1 MVDKGFI
8 EAVSNLGPHSRV
20 VKPAREPIKLTFT
33 LKLTG
38 DDVEGFFRELAQRL
52 SLDLDRATIEVHRR
66 GGSEAPT
73 VYITHTV

>member
-20 VKPAREPIKLTFT
+20 VKPPREPIKLTSTF
-33 LKLTG
+33 KLTG
-38 DDVEGFFRELAQRL
+38 DVEEFFTELAQRL
-52 SLDLDRATIEVHRR
+52 GLDLDRALIEVHRR